1 MEGRILVLL
10 LKKTFFAAL
19 LAVVLAPAWA
29 QGDDG
34 GDQAAPPVIE
44 PQVERREIKKPRV
57 DTEDFEIGL
66 FGGMMSVEDFGVN
79 TVVGARFAY
88 HITESFFV
96 EATAGQTETEQTSFE
111 RLSGGAQLLT
121 DDQRTLTYYNVSL
134 GYNLF
139 PGEVFI
145 GRKRA
150 FNTAIYLVGGVGNTD
165 FAGDDRFTINFGAGL
180 RLLPTDWFAVHLDVR
195 DHIFDIDLLGQ
206 EKTSHNIESHLGFT
220 FFF

>member
-10 LKKTFFAAL
+10 LNKAL
-19 LAVVLAPAWA
+19 LAALCLAILAPAWA
-29 QGDDG
+29 QDG
-34 GDQAAPPVIE
+34 GNDEAAPPVIE
-44 PQVERREIKKPRV
+44 PEVERRNIKKPKV

-79 TVVGARFAY
+79 AVVGARFAY
-88 HITESFFV
+88 HITEGFFV
-96 EATAGQTETEQTSFE
+96 EASAGQTDTEETSFE

-134 GYNLF
+134 GYNIF
-139 PGEVFI
+139 PGEVFM
-145 GRKRA
+145 GGKRA
-150 FNTAIYLVGGVGNTD
+150 FNTAIYLIAGVGNTD

-180 RLLPTDWFAVHLDVR
+180 RLLPTDWFALHLDVR
-195 DHIFDIDLLGQ
+195 DHVFDIDLLGD